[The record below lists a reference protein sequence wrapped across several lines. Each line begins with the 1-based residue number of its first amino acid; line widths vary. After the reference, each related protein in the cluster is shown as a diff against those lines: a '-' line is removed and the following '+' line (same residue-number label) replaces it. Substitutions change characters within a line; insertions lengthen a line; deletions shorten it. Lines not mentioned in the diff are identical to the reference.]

1 MRAGEIVGD
10 RFEIEGVA
18 GAGGM
23 GDVYRARDRW
33 TGETVAVKVLR
44 SSGEMESGRFAREVR
59 ALSALQ
65 YPGIVRYIADGV
77 TGTHEMY
84 LVMEWLSGETLS
96 RRLSR
101 SELTLPESMALG
113 ARIAAALGVV
123 HREGVVHRDLKP
135 SNIFLAGGAVE
146 GVTLIDF
153 GIARVSGVEHRLTA
167 TGAMLGTPGY
177 MAPEQARGEPDVD
190 ARADVFS
197 LGCVLFK
204 CLTGRAPFQGLDPL
218 SVALKIVLEDPPR
231 LRELRPEI
239 PAALEALV
247 TQMLSKAPDRRPSDG
262 DAVAAELAALRERML
277 EWPSVSSAGAR
288 SREITSSERKIVSLI
303 LAREASV
310 EAGPASSA
318 QEVDRRARALRAVA
332 ERYRGQI
339 EILADR
345 SPVIVLSSAEAPT
358 DLAARAARCALSL
371 RAVLGGAPV
380 ALVSGRAEI
389 GPRAPV
395 GELIDRAVL
404 MLASER
410 APASAGPIR
419 VDEVTAGLLGGRF
432 DVAPDGPWQRLH
444 GERDDHL
451 DAPPL
456 LLGKPTACVG
466 REREL
471 ALLETAF
478 AHCVEE
484 SLASAAVVV
493 GPAGSG
499 KSRLRYELLQRLR
512 ARSEGAQVWIG
523 RGDPMRAGSA
533 FGLLAQALRRAIGLL
548 DDEPLEA
555 RLQKLR
561 ARAAQ
566 RGAGDGGRVAAFLG
580 EIVGARFSDDE
591 GAQLRAARRNPVLMN
606 DQLRAAWEDFLRAE
620 CARAPV
626 ILVLEDLQW
635 GDLPTV
641 TLVDGALRNLRDL
654 PLFVL
659 AFGRPEVHETFRDL
673 WTSRGA
679 LEVRLAG
686 LARRAS
692 ERLVRQA
699 LGRDAADELVSA
711 LVERADGNAF
721 YLEEQ
726 VRAVAE
732 GKGAGV
738 PETVL
743 VMVQGRL
750 EALDLE
756 ERRALRAA
764 SVFGETFW
772 RGGVAALLGGA
783 DAARPLEM
791 LEKRELIVRG
801 RGESLAG
808 ETEYTFRHALIRD
821 AAYGML
827 TARDRELGHW
837 LAGEWL
843 ERAGEGDAAL
853 LAEHFER
860 GADPGWAAV
869 WYQRAAEQA
878 LRGNDLIA
886 ALDLAER
893 SVRCG
898 AAGELLGALRLV
910 QAEAHL
916 WRGEFAA
923 GEQRGV
929 EAAEHLRRGSTMWF
943 RAVHQA
949 AVAAGKQGKFDRVA
963 RWAEAASGEPPGE
976 GAESARLVC
985 LAECAGFVA
994 FGGDYAA
1001 SNALLEE
1008 LDAALCDESAPDPE
1022 LLGKLCYARSVRLL
1036 ASGNLG
1042 DCLETTVMSLD
1053 AFERAGD
1060 RRNACVARS
1069 NLGFFYAELGDF
1081 ERAEQAL
1088 RAAMADAQRMGLHDP
1103 TMLAQANLGHVLACR
1118 GQLEEADRAL
1128 RQVIEQEMRQGDPRA
1143 VGTSRTYLAEAA
1155 LLAGDHGQAEREAR
1169 AAAAALDAAPPL
1181 RAAALAALAQA
1192 LLGLGR
1198 AGEALAA
1205 AAEAM
1210 SLLES
1215 LGAVEEGESLV
1226 RLTYAESLA
1235 ASGKPAEAR
1244 AAIAAARER
1253 LLDRAARV
1261 GGPAFRERFLAR
1273 RENAR
1278 TLALALTLVE
1288 AWTGEPP

>member
-1 MRAGEIVGD
+1 MRAGQVVGD
-10 RFEIEGVA
+10 RFEIESLA
-18 GAGGM
+18 GSGGM

-33 TGETVAVKVLR
+33 TEETVAIKILR
-44 SSGEMESGRFAREVR
+44 NSGIIESGRFAREVR

-77 TGTHEMY
+77 TDTQEMY
-84 LVMEWLSGETLS
+84 LAMEWLAGETLS
-96 RRLSR
+96 QRLTR
-101 SELTLPESMALG
+101 AELTHAESMALG
-113 ARIAAALGVV
+113 VRIAAALGIV
-123 HREGVVHRDLKP
+123 HREGIVHRDLKP
-135 SNIFLAGGAVE
+135 SNIFLAGAAVE

-153 GIARVSGVEHRLTA
+153 GIARVSGADPRLTA

-190 ARADVFS
+190 ARADIFS

-204 CLTGRAPFQGLDPL
+204 CLTGRPPFQGLDPL
-218 SVALKIVLEDPPR
+218 SVALKIVLEEPPR

-247 TQMLSKAPDRRPSDG
+247 AQMLSKSPHRRPSDG
-262 DAVAAELAALRERML
+262 DAVAAELAALGESL
-277 EWPSVSSAGAR
+277 FDWPSVSSTGSR
-288 SREITSSERKIVSLI
+288 MREITSSERKVVSLV
-303 LAREASV
+303 LARDA
-310 EAGPASSA
+310 AGETARTLSA
-318 QEVDRRARALRAVA
+318 QEMDQRAQALRAVA
-332 ERYRGQI
+332 DRYRGHL

-389 GPRAPV
+389 SPRAPV

-404 MLASER
+404 LLAVER
-410 APASAGPIR
+410 APPGAALVRI
-419 VDEVTAGLLGGRF
+419 DEVTAGLLGGRF
-432 DVAPDGPWQRLH
+432 DVAPDGARLCLRA
-444 GERDDHL
+444 ERDDL
-451 DAPPL
+451 DATPL

-484 SLASAAVVV
+484 SLATAAIVV

-512 ARSEGAQVWIG
+512 ARGEGPQIWIG

-533 FGLLAQALRRAIGLL
+533 FGLLAQALRRAIGLF

-555 RLQKLR
+555 RRQKLR

-566 RGAGDGGRVAAFLG
+566 RGARDGARVAAFLG
-580 EIVGARFSDDE
+580 EIVGTRFPDDE
-591 GAQLRAARRNPVLMN
+591 GVQLRAARRNPVLMN
-606 DQLRAAWEDFLRAE
+606 DQLRAAWEDFVRAE
-620 CARAPV
+620 CAHAPV
-626 ILVLEDLQW
+626 VLVLEDLQW

-641 TLVDGALRNLRDL
+641 TLVDGALRNLKDL
-654 PLFVL
+654 PLLVVGL
-659 AFGRPEVHETFRDL
+659 GRPELHETFRDL
-673 WTSRGA
+673 WTSGGA
-679 LEVRLAG
+679 LEVRLTA
-686 LARRAS
+686 LPRRAS
-692 ERLVRQA
+692 ERLARQA
-699 LGRDAADELVSA
+699 LGQDASDELVKEI
-711 LVERADGNAF
+711 VERADGNAF
-721 YLEEQ
+721 YLEELI
-726 VRAVAE
+726 RAVAE

-743 VMVQGRL
+743 VMVQARL
-750 EALDLE
+750 EALELE
-756 ERRALRAA
+756 ERRALRAG

-772 RGGVAALLGGA
+772 QGGVAALLGGA
-783 DAARPLEM
+783 DAARPLDR

-808 ETEYTFRHALIRD
+808 ETEYTFRHALIRE

-827 TARDRELGHW
+827 TERDRELGHW

-843 ERAGEGDAAL
+843 ERAGECDAAL

-860 GADPGWAAV
+860 GGHPGWAAV

-878 LRGNDLIA
+878 LRGNDLVA
-886 ALDLAER
+886 TLDLAER
-893 SVRCG
+893 GVRCG
-898 AAGELLGALRLV
+898 ATGELLGALRLV
-910 QAEAHL
+910 QAEAHV
-916 WRGEFAA
+916 WRGEFAR

-929 EAAEHLRRGSTMWF
+929 EAAEQLRPGSAAWF
-943 RAVHQA
+943 RAVQQA
-949 AVAAGKQGKFDRVA
+949 AIPAGKLGNYHRVA
-963 RWAEAASGEPPGE
+963 RWAEQASGERPAE
-976 GAESARLVC
+976 GAESARLMC

-994 FGGDYAA
+994 FGGDYGGAH
-1001 SNALLEE
+1001 ALLDEI
-1008 LDAALCDESAPDPE
+1008 DRAMAALRAPDPE
-1022 LLGKLCYARSVRLL
+1022 LLGRMCYARSVRLL
-1036 ASGNLG
+1036 ASGSLG
-1042 DCLETTVMSLD
+1042 ACLETTHVSLE

-1081 ERAEQAL
+1081 ERAEEAL
-1088 RAAMADAQRMGLHDP
+1088 RAAMTEAQRMGLHDP
-1103 TMLAQANLGHVLACR
+1103 AMLALGNLGHVLAHR
-1118 GQLEEADRAL
+1118 GRLSEAERAL
-1128 RQVIEQEMRQGDPRA
+1128 RQAIEEEERQGDPRA

-1155 LLAGDHGQAEREAR
+1155 LLAGDPDRAEREAR
-1169 AAAAALDAAPPL
+1169 AAAAALDAVPPL

-1198 AGEALAA
+1198 PGEALAA
-1205 AAEAM
+1205 AGEAM
-1210 SLLES
+1210 ALLES

-1226 RLTYAESLA
+1226 RLAYAESLA
-1235 ASGKPAEAR
+1235 ANGKLAEAA
-1244 AAIAAARER
+1244 AAISAARER
-1253 LLDRAARV
+1253 LLARAASV
-1261 GGPAFRERFLAR
+1261 GGPEFRDHFMAR

-1278 TLALALTLVE
+1278 TLALA
-1288 AWTGEPP
+1288 AQWTGEPP